1 MYKIS
6 KETKEWIENL
16 FKDEWKDIETDID
29 FSKHKPISSTYG
41 THILEE
47 VYNIDGERYR
57 LLFQMGNYDN
67 PIVQILITKK

>member
-1 MYKIS
+1 MHTIS
-6 KETKEWIENL
+6 KDTRDWIENL

-57 LLFQMGNYDN
+57 LLFQIGNYDN